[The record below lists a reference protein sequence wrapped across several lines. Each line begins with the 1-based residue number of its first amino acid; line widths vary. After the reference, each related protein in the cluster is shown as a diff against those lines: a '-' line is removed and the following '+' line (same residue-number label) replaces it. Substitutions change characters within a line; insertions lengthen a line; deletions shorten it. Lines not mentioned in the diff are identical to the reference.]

1 MSPTTTA
8 RERPG
13 VAARRAGYAV
23 AVLVNGALLFAVNG
37 WPGWEALPF
46 LTQDTTLVLG
56 LVNASILVSLA
67 ANAVYLL
74 HDPPWLRALGDVVT
88 TSVGLAALVRIW
100 QVFPLDFGDSSFDWA
115 LVAHVLLGV
124 ALVGSVIGILV
135 GLTSFVR
142 DVATHHPVTR

>member
-1 MSPTTTA
+1 MSLTTD
-8 RERPG
+8 RKRPG
-13 VAARRAGYAV
+13 VAVRRVGYAA
-23 AVLVNGALLFAVNG
+23 AVLVNAALLFAVNV
-37 WPGWEALPF
+37 WPGWEALWF
-46 LTQDTTLVLG
+46 LTEDTALVLG

-88 TSVGLAALVRIW
+88 TSVWLAALVRIW
-100 QVFPLDFGDSSFDWA
+100 QVFPMDFGDSSFNWS

-124 ALVGSVIGILV
+124 AIVGSLIGIVV
-135 GLTSFVR
+135 GLTALVR

>member
-1 MSPTTTA
+1 MSRTT
-8 RERPG
+8 ERKRPSAG
-13 VAARRAGYAV
+13 ARRAGYAV
-23 AVLVNGALLFAVNG
+23 AVLVNAALLVAVNG

-46 LTQDTTLVLG
+46 LTPDTELVLG
-56 LVNASILVSLA
+56 LVNASMLASLA

-74 HDPPWLRALGDVVT
+74 HDPPWLRALGDVAT
-88 TSVGLAALVRIW
+88 TSVGLVALVRIW

-124 ALVGSVIGILV
+124 AIVGSVIGILV